1 MKFEKEVIDPSVAF
15 HALDRG
21 DVVRLNDDEGDF
33 IVFSLDDVI
42 GVIKRAA
49 VYEWEY
55 HELCGFKADNEPDGY
70 VRLIWPDDIRSIQY
84 RTPLEPQRGDRVLV
98 DWDDGLNSGVHMGVV
113 DEVKRGAYQV
123 HVIEG
128 PASGGRHWDVEVEED
143 AILDMNSQRRAAYER
158 CCCLDSPITKIQRID
173 QQTRFRS
180 RSTELPW
187 HRKPVARQEINPIEK
202 FFWLAIVIGAM
213 ISLGLFFF
221 WQ

>member
-1 MKFEKEVIDPSVAF
+1 MKVEKEAIDPSVTF

-55 HELCGFKADNEPDGY
+55 HELCGFEADNEPDGY

-98 DWDDGLNSGVHMGVV
+98 DWDDGLNSGVLMCFV
-113 DEVKRGAYQV
+113 DEV
-123 HVIEG
+123 
-128 PASGGRHWDVEVEED
+128 
-143 AILDMNSQRRAAYER
+143 
-158 CCCLDSPITKIQRID
+158 
-173 QQTRFRS
+173 
-180 RSTELPW
+180 
-187 HRKPVARQEINPIEK
+187 
-202 FFWLAIVIGAM
+202 
-213 ISLGLFFF
+213 
-221 WQ
+221 